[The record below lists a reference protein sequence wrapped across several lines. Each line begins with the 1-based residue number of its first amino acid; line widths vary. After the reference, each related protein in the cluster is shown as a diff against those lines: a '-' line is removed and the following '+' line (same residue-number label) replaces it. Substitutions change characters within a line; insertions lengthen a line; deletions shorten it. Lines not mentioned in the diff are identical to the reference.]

1 MSRSDVNVV
10 LLRKR
15 ESYSVPRPSVV
26 ALCFSMMI
34 YVILPCLDILDVFKL
49 LVGVGV
55 SVFLLTQWLVDFK
68 CFLHYTK
75 LVGSLTEEV
84 YFDFQKQR
92 FIYSHEKGTFYK
104 LPYPTS
110 ETFGYY
116 LNSTGYDTDSQV
128 QIAADKWGRNVIEY
142 PQTTFRE
149 LVKEHCMKPF
159 FLFEVFCNGL
169 CCLGGPRFINS
180 GLFGL
185 FVLFLVESLAVIS
198 QLKTLADIRRVRVAI
213 DSRVLMVY
221 CNGKWTRVAGT
232 DLVPGDVV
240 SIGRFVCQDTETEES
255 IPADMLILEGSLIVS
270 ESISQ
275 LKVSIKDRRPEEHL
289 SYKRDKRH
297 VLFRGTRILHHEPDM
312 KFHIKA
318 PDSGCIAFVLRTGFK
333 TNQGKVVR
341 TSLFSREKV
350 TAKSWERGLF
360 TLLLVFSAIIAV
372 AHLFKKGLENPN
384 RSTHKLFLSY
394 TLSITSV
401 IPPELPITLSMA
413 KCSLK
418 RISMCNQLTTI
429 YNQLDALVK
438 INSRSYFMA
447 NIRSDKSFR
456 IVFAVSLGFWLL
468 CDYRA
473 RVQRADLV
481 LAFWGIRTR
490 MSTELELCTYM
501 DKFAL
506 GFCIR
511 IMRTFRNIL
520 VVESRTQLI
529 SELGELD
536 TFWEDFTCLD
546 VSQCML
552 NKTILQVAS
561 NYLESDISKCLS
573 QLLALG
579 TKGSIW
585 CRKHMKMT
593 LMSTDDSQEEEHYG
607 LFFQVLL
614 DMLSHSAVVLSVLA
628 RHPVSTG
635 KELMSA
641 VETFI
646 LELLNL
652 TKDSILEA
660 KLFRGAIGFLC
671 GIDCNLKR
679 IQTRGSEI
687 LKASQVIL
695 DAVICLCKA
704 YCNNTKSDDN
714 GRTEKDVQSSVKE
727 SDDVNHVISVVKC
740 TVEYLVELGI
750 LAANAGGNLVTVLNL
765 SWKGVVTLLQ
775 LGKGLLS
782 DKLNIS
788 DIILSLIS
796 LAKGALSCAA
806 QTWSSLIEPVSAA
819 EAKRIF
825 IPVKF
830 YLINAARIISHYPSQ
845 AFSIFKDI
853 TLCILTVLTF
863 RIFLGKDELLK
874 SASDTLAEL
883 LEPTSVHLLNSLLN
897 SAQLGHKHKC
907 QILDWLF
914 SDITTSSFVPKDDK
928 SMDAI
933 FSLTCA
939 SMHESKLLLLG
950 HVALFVNLLRSAPDL
965 EDDVKL
971 VIAKKLEWLL
981 NILIDEDVYSS
992 IIALPLPLLHGSGNQ
1007 NMFSSVIHAMKTFML
1022 VASST
1027 LVWGEVESFLLE
1039 NFFHPHHLC
1048 WEIIMELWCFLVR
1061 HAESDMGNAII
1072 DQLCTL
1078 MKTTVSCESVMDSG
1092 SVLRK
1097 LARSISMLVK
1107 CGSHSMTDRVFNF
1120 VTNSNVS
1127 KLSSAMYVALL
1138 MEGFPL
1144 NGLSDKVRSVAKQ
1157 RLLTE
1162 YFNFV
1167 DVFDNDSSRERANVI
1182 FGAPVF
1188 ALSAAL
1194 QSLQVSMSD
1203 TEMKTIKLLSTII
1216 NKYNTSS
1223 DNSKDQYRKLLSETL
1238 GIISSMK
1245 HLYTSEEMGRVILQ
1259 LQSLFISKS
1268 AVTDSGLSKCKPN
1281 LAAFVTGLGHIQFEE
1296 TNNNNS
1302 KVSASWELFH
1312 MLLKERHWALAHLS
1326 MTAFGYFS
1334 ARTSCNEL
1342 WRFVPPDA
1350 ALSFDLE
1357 SGVDVNDERFMSEFK
1372 VFFEKEVANVKTT
1385 PGSNE
1390 LALLVKEGL
1399 LLKQMAHK
1407 MMTIDSD
1414 AMEIDDTAQTNK
1426 KRKFPD
1432 GIGEGVSLLQNG
1444 LRVIASTLG
1453 LWQQNQLDYSDI
1465 HGEFLTRFSNLE
1477 DAVGQMAATIS
1488 QTM

>member
-1 MSRSDVNVV
+1 MTTKRKPSENEVQSLLDSIKASDLSSNCEEEEEFIELAPLILVPYKFFRS
-10 LLRKR
+10 
-15 ESYSVPRPSVV
+15 
-26 ALCFSMMI
+26 
-34 YVILPCLDILDVFKL
+34 VF
-49 LVGVGV
+49 GV
-55 SVFLLTQWLVDFK
+55 S
-68 CFLHYTK
+68 
-75 LVGSLTEEV
+75 
-84 YFDFQKQR
+84 
-92 FIYSHEKGTFYK
+92 
-104 LPYPTS
+104 
-110 ETFGYY
+110 
-116 LNSTGYDTDSQV
+116 
-128 QIAADKWGRNVIEY
+128 
-142 PQTTFRE
+142 
-149 LVKEHCMKPF
+149 
-159 FLFEVFCNGL
+159 
-169 CCLGGPRFINS
+169 
-180 GLFGL
+180 
-185 FVLFLVESLAVIS
+185 
-198 QLKTLADIRRVRVAI
+198 
-213 DSRVLMVY
+213 
-221 CNGKWTRVAGT
+221 
-232 DLVPGDVV
+232 
-240 SIGRFVCQDTETEES
+240 
-255 IPADMLILEGSLIVS
+255 
-270 ESISQ
+270 
-275 LKVSIKDRRPEEHL
+275 
-289 SYKRDKRH
+289 
-297 VLFRGTRILHHEPDM
+297 
-312 KFHIKA
+312 
-318 PDSGCIAFVLRTGFK
+318 
-333 TNQGKVVR
+333 
-341 TSLFSREKV
+341 
-350 TAKSWERGLF
+350 
-360 TLLLVFSAIIAV
+360 
-372 AHLFKKGLENPN
+372 
-384 RSTHKLFLSY
+384 
-394 TLSITSV
+394 
-401 IPPELPITLSMA
+401 
-413 KCSLK
+413 
-418 RISMCNQLTTI
+418 
-429 YNQLDALVK
+429 
-438 INSRSYFMA
+438 
-447 NIRSDKSFR
+447 
-456 IVFAVSLGFWLL
+456 
-468 CDYRA
+468 
-473 RVQRADLV
+473 
-481 LAFWGIRTR
+481 LAFGA
-490 MSTELELCTYM
+490 
-501 DKFAL
+501 AL
-506 GFCIR
+506 W
-511 IMRTFRNIL
+511 
-520 VVESRTQLI
+520 VVENRTQLI
-529 SELGELD
+529 SELGDSIFSALSFYCHLNIGLD
-536 TFWEDFTCLD
+536 ILGRLH
-546 VSQCML
+546 VSGCIPVHVKQ
-552 NKTILQVAS
+552 NNIAS
-561 NYLESDISKCLS
+561 GFKLPRIGYIQMPRPAACFRN
-573 QLLALG
+573 QGTLLCTL
-579 TKGSIW
+579 GSIW

-593 LMSTDDSQEEEHYG
+593 LMSTGDSQEEEHYG

-614 DMLSHSAVVLSVLA
+614 DMLSHSAAVLSALV

-660 KLFRGAIGFLC
+660 KEAVMFLFIKSRIGCFGLQLFRGAIGFLC
-671 GIDCNLKR
+671 GIVCNLKVLITYSQGYETGFTEEEVLR
-679 IQTRGSEI
+679 IQTHGSEV

-714 GRTEKDVQSSVKE
+714 GRTEKDVQSSVKV

-740 TVEYLVELGI
+740 IIENLVELGI

-914 SDITTSSFVPKDDK
+914 SDITTSSFVPKNDK
-928 SMDAI
+928 LMDAI

-971 VIAKKLEWLL
+971 EIARKLEWLL
-981 NILIDEDVYSS
+981 NILMDGDVYSS
-992 IIALPLPLLHGSGNQ
+992 ILALPLPLLHGSGNQ

-1039 NFFHPHHLC
+1039 NLFHPHHLC

-1061 HAESDMGNAII
+1061 HADSDMGNAII

-1078 MKTTVSCESVMDSG
+1078 MKTTASWESVLDSG

-1107 CGSHSMTDRVFNF
+1107 CGSHLMTDRVFNF
-1120 VTNSNVS
+1120 VTNSNAS
-1127 KLSSAMYVALL
+1127 KLSSAMYIALL

-1167 DVFDNDSSRERANVI
+1167 DVFENDSSRERANVMI
-1182 FGAPVF
+1182 GAPVF

-1194 QSLQVSMSD
+1194 QSLQVSISD

-1223 DNSKDQYRKLLSETL
+1223 DNSKDQYPNKLLSETL
-1238 GIISSMK
+1238 GIISSMN

-1259 LQSLFISKS
+1259 LQSLFISKF

-1281 LAAFVTGLGHIQFEE
+1281 LAAFVAGLGHIQVEE
-1296 TNNNNS
+1296 TDNNS
-1302 KVSASWELFH
+1302 KFSASWELFH

-1334 ARTSCNEL
+1334 AHTSCNEL

-1407 MMTIDSD
+1407 MITIDID
-1414 AMEIDDTAQTNK
+1414 VMEIDDTTQTNK

-1432 GIGEGVSLLQNG
+1432 VIGEGVSLLQNG
-1444 LRVIASTLG
+1444 LRVIASGLS
-1453 LWQQNQLDYSDI
+1453 LWQQNQLDYSDL

-1477 DAVGQMAATIS
+1477 DAVGKMAATIS
-1488 QTM
+1488 QTNTTGGIVLEHILLLETYTQESVPALHKIRKYLVEATEEASLAYNNFTNCRSSCKAIPGYGLSPMKTPLPPPSPYDPPPEDEDDENKGEDEDSDKEQPESRWSPSFGFVVGYKTHIRDPTICHLVEGGIICYYLLPNRKRTWPKTKARPHATKSQILIVTKWVHFGQTTLVKWVHFGRTTLVKVTDLPVRS

>member
-1 MSRSDVNVV
+1 MTTK
-10 LLRKR
+10 RK
-15 ESYSVPRPSVV
+15 PSEKE
-26 ALCFSMMI
+26 LQ
-34 YVILPCLDILDVFKL
+34 IL
-49 LVGVGV
+49 
-55 SVFLLTQWLVDFK
+55 
-68 CFLHYTK
+68 
-75 LVGSLTEEV
+75 
-84 YFDFQKQR
+84 
-92 FIYSHEKGTFYK
+92 
-104 LPYPTS
+104 
-110 ETFGYY
+110 
-116 LNSTGYDTDSQV
+116 
-128 QIAADKWGRNVIEY
+128 
-142 PQTTFRE
+142 
-149 LVKEHCMKPF
+149 
-159 FLFEVFCNGL
+159 
-169 CCLGGPRFINS
+169 
-180 GLFGL
+180 
-185 FVLFLVESLAVIS
+185 
-198 QLKTLADIRRVRVAI
+198 I
-213 DSRVLMVY
+213 DS
-221 CNGKWTRVAGT
+221 
-232 DLVPGDVV
+232 
-240 SIGRFVCQDTETEES
+240 
-255 IPADMLILEGSLIVS
+255 
-270 ESISQ
+270 
-275 LKVSIKDRRPEEHL
+275 
-289 SYKRDKRH
+289 
-297 VLFRGTRILHHEPDM
+297 
-312 KFHIKA
+312 IKA
-318 PDSGCIAFVLRTGFK
+318 
-333 TNQGKVVR
+333 
-341 TSLFSREKV
+341 
-350 TAKSWERGLF
+350 
-360 TLLLVFSAIIAV
+360 
-372 AHLFKKGLENPN
+372 
-384 RSTHKLFLSY
+384 
-394 TLSITSV
+394 
-401 IPPELPITLSMA
+401 
-413 KCSLK
+413 
-418 RISMCNQLTTI
+418 
-429 YNQLDALVK
+429 
-438 INSRSYFMA
+438 
-447 NIRSDKSFR
+447 SD
-456 IVFAVSLGFWLL
+456 
-468 CDYRA
+468 
-473 RVQRADLV
+473 
-481 LAFWGIRTR
+481 
-490 MSTELELCTYM
+490 
-501 DKFAL
+501 
-506 GFCIR
+506 
-511 IMRTFRNIL
+511 

-536 TFWEDFTCLD
+536 VSDDNGRASILECLATFWEDFTCLD

-593 LMSTDDSQEEEHYG
+593 LMSTDDSQEEEHYD

-614 DMLSHSAVVLSVLA
+614 DMLSHSAAVLSALA

-635 KELMSA
+635 KELISA

-646 LELLNL
+646 VELLNL

-660 KLFRGAIGFLC
+660 K
-671 GIDCNLKR
+671 R
-679 IQTRGSEI
+679 IQTHGSEV

-695 DAVICLCKA
+695 DSVICLCKA

-714 GRTEKDVQSSVKE
+714 GRTEKDVQSSVK
-727 SDDVNHVISVVKC
+727 DDVNHVISVAKC
-740 TVEYLVELGI
+740 TVENLVELGI

-782 DKLNIS
+782 VKLNIS

-845 AFSIFKDI
+845 AFLIFKDI

-874 SASDTLAEL
+874 SASVTLAEL

-897 SAQLGHKHKC
+897 SAQLGHEHKC

-914 SDITTSSFVPKDDK
+914 SDITTSSFVPKDAK

-933 FSLTCA
+933 FSLTCK

-950 HVALFVNLLRSAPDL
+950 HVALFVNLLLSAPDL

-971 VIAKKLEWLL
+971 EIAKKLEWLL

-992 IIALPLPLLHGSGNQ
+992 IIALPLPLLHGSGNP

-1027 LVWGEVESFLLE
+1027 LAWGEVELFLLG

-1048 WEIIMELWCFLVR
+1048 WGIIMELWCFLVR

-1078 MKTTVSCESVMDSG
+1078 MKTTVSWESVLDSG

-1107 CGSHSMTDRVFNF
+1107 HGSHLMTDRVFNF
-1120 VTNSNVS
+1120 ITNSNVS
-1127 KLSSAMYVALL
+1127 KLSSAMYIALL

-1167 DVFDNDSSRERANVI
+1167 DVFDNDSSRERANVM

-1194 QSLQVSMSD
+1194 QSLQVSISD

-1216 NKYNTSS
+1216 HKYNTSS
-1223 DNSKDQYRKLLSETL
+1223 GNSKDQYHKLLSETL
-1238 GIISSMK
+1238 GIISTMK
-1245 HLYTSEEMGRVILQ
+1245 HLYTSDEMGRVIWQ

-1281 LAAFVTGLGHIQFEE
+1281 FAAFVAGLGHIQFEE
-1296 TNNNNS
+1296 TDNNS

-1312 MLLKERHWALAHLS
+1312 MLLKERHWALAHLA

-1390 LALLVKEGL
+1390 LALLVREGL

-1414 AMEIDDTAQTNK
+1414 AMEIDDTTQTNK

-1432 GIGEGVSLLQNG
+1432 GILEGVSLLQNG
-1444 LRVIASTLG
+1444 LRIIASGLS
-1453 LWQQNQLDYSDI
+1453 LWQQNQLDYSDP
-1465 HGEFLTRFSNLE
+1465 HGEFLTRYSNLE

-1488 QTM
+1488 QTK